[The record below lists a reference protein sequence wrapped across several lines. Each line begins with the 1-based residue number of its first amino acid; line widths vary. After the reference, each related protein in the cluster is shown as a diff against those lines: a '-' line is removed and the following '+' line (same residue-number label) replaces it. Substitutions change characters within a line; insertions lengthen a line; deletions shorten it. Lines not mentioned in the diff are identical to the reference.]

1 MSKSFEINAE
11 LREDLGKGASRRL
24 RRLEDK
30 IPGIVYGVGKDPQAL
45 SLVHKDITKLL
56 EDEAFYS
63 HILTLKVGSKKEQV
77 ILKDL
82 QRHPFKPKIVHM
94 DFMRVSATE
103 KLHTN
108 VPLHF
113 INEDICPGVKEGG
126 VVNHSFTIVEVACL
140 PKNLPEFIEVDM
152 SEVDMDQILHLSDIK
167 MPKGVEL
174 VELTHGESH
183 DQAIA
188 TIHKA
193 RAAVSTDADGDE
205 AAADDSA
212 AGEDAA
218 E

>member
-1 MSKSFEINAE
+1 MSNSFIVNVE
-11 LREDLGKGASRRL
+11 LRTDKGKGASRRL

-30 IPGIVYGVGKDPQAL
+30 IPGIVYGGGKDPQPL
-45 SLVHKDITKLL
+45 SLVHKDIIKHL

-63 HILTLKVGSKKEQV
+63 HILTLKAGSKTEKV

-82 QRHPFKPKIVHM
+82 QRHPYKQKITHM
-94 DFMRVSATE
+94 DFMRISANQ
-103 KLHTN
+103 KLHTS

-113 INEDICPGVKEGG
+113 INEAECPGVKEGG
-126 VVNHSFTIVEVACL
+126 VINHSYTTVEVSCL

-152 SEVDMDQILHLSDIK
+152 ADVEMDQIIHLTDIK
-167 MPKGVEL
+167 LPKGVEL
-174 VELTHGESH
+174 VELSHGDDH

-193 RAAVSTDADGDE
+193 RAAVSTDADSDE
-205 AAADDSA
+205 STDEEAP
-212 AGEDAA
+212 AA